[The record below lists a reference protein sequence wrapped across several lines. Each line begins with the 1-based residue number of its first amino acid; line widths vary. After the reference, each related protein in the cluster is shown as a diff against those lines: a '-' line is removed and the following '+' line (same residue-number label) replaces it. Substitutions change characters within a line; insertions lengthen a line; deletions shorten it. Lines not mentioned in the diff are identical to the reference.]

1 MADGTRDLIPSE
13 EADGA
18 SSRAALFRFDPGWPF
33 VIAGLA
39 LIVSAVLIPAQREL
53 HDLEQKLAV
62 HHAHEERAKAEI
74 LAYEQFNAEIEQG
87 DERLLE
93 RLVRAQLNRMPKDE
107 RPLLLMP
114 SANETVPMW
123 IESSV
128 AVQIP
133 EPTPYP
139 DTLLSRIATG
149 PRRLWVLATGAFLV
163 FVGVMFAPSVVAP
176 RGLRRRTAPVPQPV
190 IMEPVVMEPV
200 VMEPVVMEPV
210 VTDPVAAASS
220 ADTVAATTA
229 GSVVVGAGT
238 LDVETDAAEA
248 ESPEA
253 ESPEAESPEADAFQ
267 PQAIEC
273 ELDDGAR
280 FGAEVVESE
289 STEADCTSAE
299 TLDSALGTVA
309 IFEAQDVHELQ
320 YAESPVHLG
329 CEGSERDGVADDEV
343 ADDEVADDEVAGDEV
358 AGNDVAGD
366 EGSGNDLA
374 DDEVA
379 DDGGEEIA
387 RAETVAMSEDPSDA
401 SSAEVVVEPPLMEIE
416 TFPPPSFGSTSA
428 ERTADPLSLFSGIA
442 DDRWID
448 TRAR

>member
-114 SANETVPMW
+114 SANDTVPMW

-163 FVGVMFAPSVVAP
+163 FVGVMFAPSVAAP

-190 IMEPVVMEPV
+190 VMEPVVMEPVVMEPV

-253 ESPEAESPEADAFQ
+253 ESPEADAFQ

-289 STEADCTSAE
+289 SPEADCTTAE

-329 CEGSERDGVADDEV
+329 CEGSERDGVADDEG
-343 ADDEVADDEVAGDEV
+343 ADDEG

-366 EGSGNDLA
+366 EGSGNDLS

>member
-163 FVGVMFAPSVVAP
+163 FVGVMFAPSVAAP

-190 IMEPVVMEPV
+190 VMEPV
-200 VMEPVVMEPV
+200 VKEPVVMEPV

-238 LDVETDAAEA
+238 LDVETDAA
-248 ESPEA
+248 EA

-343 ADDEVADDEVAGDEV
+343 ADDEVAGDEV

-416 TFPPPSFGSTSA
+416 TFPPTSFGSTSA

>member
-114 SANETVPMW
+114 SANDTVPMW

-163 FVGVMFAPSVVAP
+163 FVGVMFAPSVAAP
-176 RGLRRRTAPVPQPV
+176 RGLRRRTAPVPQ
-190 IMEPVVMEPV
+190 PV

-238 LDVETDAAEA
+238 LDVETDAA
-248 ESPEA
+248 EA

-329 CEGSERDGVADDEV
+329 CEGSERDGVADDG
-343 ADDEVADDEVAGDEV
+343 VADDEVAGDEV

-416 TFPPPSFGSTSA
+416 TFPPTSFGSTSA

>member
-200 VMEPVVMEPV
+200 V
-210 VTDPVAAASS
+210 TDPVAAASS

-238 LDVETDAAEA
+238 LDVETDAAEAESPEAESPEA

-329 CEGSERDGVADDEV
+329 CEGSERDGVAG
-343 ADDEVADDEVAGDEV
+343 DEVAGDEV

>member
-163 FVGVMFAPSVVAP
+163 FVGVMFAPSVAAP

-190 IMEPVVMEPV
+190 IMEPVVMEPVVMEPV

-238 LDVETDAAEA
+238 LDVETDAA
-248 ESPEA
+248 EA

-329 CEGSERDGVADDEV
+329 CEGSERDGVAG
-343 ADDEVADDEVAGDEV
+343 DEVAGDEV

>member
-200 VMEPVVMEPV
+200 VMEPVV
-210 VTDPVAAASS
+210 TDPVAAASS

-238 LDVETDAAEA
+238 LDVETDAA
-248 ESPEA
+248 EA

-329 CEGSERDGVADDEV
+329 CEGSERDGV

>member
-114 SANETVPMW
+114 SANDTVPMW

-200 VMEPVVMEPV
+200 V
-210 VTDPVAAASS
+210 TDPVAAASS

-238 LDVETDAAEA
+238 LDVETDAA
-248 ESPEA
+248 EA

>member
-114 SANETVPMW
+114 SANDTVPMW

-163 FVGVMFAPSVVAP
+163 FVGVMFAPSVAAP

-190 IMEPVVMEPV
+190 IMEPV

-253 ESPEAESPEADAFQ
+253 ESPEADAFQ

-289 STEADCTSAE
+289 SPDADCTSAE

-320 YAESPVHLG
+320 YADSPVHLG
-329 CEGSERDGVADDEV
+329 CEGSERDGVAADEV
-343 ADDEVADDEVAGDEV
+343 ADDEVADDDVADDE
-358 AGNDVAGD
+358 VAGD
-366 EGSGNDLA
+366 EGSGNDLS

>member
-114 SANETVPMW
+114 SANDTVPMW

-163 FVGVMFAPSVVAP
+163 FVGVMFAPSVAAP
-176 RGLRRRTAPVPQPV
+176 RGLRRRTAPVPQ
-190 IMEPVVMEPV
+190 
-200 VMEPVVMEPV
+200 PVVMEPV

-248 ESPEA
+248 ESPES
-253 ESPEAESPEADAFQ
+253 ESPESESPEADAFQ
-267 PQAIEC
+267 PEAIEC

-289 STEADCTSAE
+289 SPETDCTSAE

-329 CEGSERDGVADDEV
+329 CEGSERDGVA
-343 ADDEVADDEVAGDEV
+343 ADEVAGDEV
-358 AGNDVAGD
+358 AGD
-366 EGSGNDLA
+366 EGSGNDVA

-428 ERTADPLSLFSGIA
+428 ERTPDPLSLFSGIA

>member
-107 RPLLLMP
+107 RPLLLMS
-114 SANETVPMW
+114 SANDTVPMW

-163 FVGVMFAPSVVAP
+163 FVGVMFAPSVAAP

-190 IMEPVVMEPV
+190 IMEPVIMEPVVMEPVVMEPV

-238 LDVETDAAEA
+238 LDVETDAA
-248 ESPEA
+248 EA

-329 CEGSERDGVADDEV
+329 CEGSERDGVAADEG
-343 ADDEVADDEVAGDEV
+343 ADDG
-358 AGNDVAGD
+358 VAGD
-366 EGSGNDLA
+366 EGSGNDLS

-387 RAETVAMSEDPSDA
+387 RAETVAMSEDPSDT

-416 TFPPPSFGSTSA
+416 TFPPTSFGSTSA

>member
-114 SANETVPMW
+114 SANDTVPMW

-163 FVGVMFAPSVVAP
+163 FVGVMFAPSVAAP

-238 LDVETDAAEA
+238 LDVETDVA
-248 ESPEA
+248 EA

-343 ADDEVADDEVAGDEV
+343 AGDEV

-416 TFPPPSFGSTSA
+416 TFPPTSFGSTSA

>member
-107 RPLLLMP
+107 RPLLLMS
-114 SANETVPMW
+114 SANDTVPMW

-163 FVGVMFAPSVVAP
+163 FVGVMFAPSVAAP

-190 IMEPVVMEPV
+190 

-210 VTDPVAAASS
+210 VTDPIAAASS

-238 LDVETDAAEA
+238 LDVETDAA
-248 ESPEA
+248 EA

-329 CEGSERDGVADDEV
+329 CEGSERDGVA
-343 ADDEVADDEVAGDEV
+343 GDEV

-387 RAETVAMSEDPSDA
+387 RAETVAMSEDPSDT

-416 TFPPPSFGSTSA
+416 TFPPTSFGSTSA

>member
-114 SANETVPMW
+114 SANDTVPMW

-163 FVGVMFAPSVVAP
+163 FVGVMFAPSVAAP
-176 RGLRRRTAPVPQPV
+176 RGLRRRTAPVPQ
-190 IMEPVVMEPV
+190 
-200 VMEPVVMEPV
+200 PVVMEPV

-248 ESPEA
+248 ESPESESPESESPEA

-267 PQAIEC
+267 PEAIEC

-289 STEADCTSAE
+289 SPETDCTSAE

-329 CEGSERDGVADDEV
+329 CEGSERDGVA
-343 ADDEVADDEVAGDEV
+343 ADEVAGDEV
-358 AGNDVAGD
+358 AGD
-366 EGSGNDLA
+366 EGSGNDVA

-387 RAETVAMSEDPSDA
+387 RAETVAMSEDPSLA

-428 ERTADPLSLFSGIA
+428 ERTPDPLSLFSGIA

>member
-200 VMEPVVMEPV
+200 V
-210 VTDPVAAASS
+210 TDPVAAASS
-220 ADTVAATTA
+220 ADTLAATTA
-229 GSVVVGAGT
+229 GSVVAGAGT

-253 ESPEAESPEADAFQ
+253 ESPEAESPEAESPEAESPEADAFQ
-267 PQAIEC
+267 QEAIEC

-289 STEADCTSAE
+289 SPEADCTTAE

-329 CEGSERDGVADDEV
+329 CEGSERDGVAADEG
-343 ADDEVADDEVAGDEV
+343 ADDEGADDEVAGDEV
-358 AGNDVAGD
+358 TGD
-366 EGSGNDLA
+366 EGSGNDLS

>member
-107 RPLLLMP
+107 RPLLLMS
-114 SANETVPMW
+114 SANDTVPMW

-200 VMEPVVMEPV
+200 VMEPVV
-210 VTDPVAAASS
+210 TDPVAAASS

-238 LDVETDAAEA
+238 LDVETDAA
-248 ESPEA
+248 EA

-329 CEGSERDGVADDEV
+329 CEGSERDG
-343 ADDEVADDEVAGDEV
+343 VAGDEV

>member
-114 SANETVPMW
+114 SANDTVPMW

-163 FVGVMFAPSVVAP
+163 FVGVMFAPSVAAP
-176 RGLRRRTAPVPQPV
+176 RGLRRRTAPVPQ
-190 IMEPVVMEPV
+190 PVVMEPV

-229 GSVVVGAGT
+229 GSVVAGAGT
-238 LDVETDAAEA
+238 LDVETDAA
-248 ESPEA
+248 EA

-329 CEGSERDGVADDEV
+329 CEGSERDGVA
-343 ADDEVADDEVAGDEV
+343 GDEV

-366 EGSGNDLA
+366 EGSGNDLS

-416 TFPPPSFGSTSA
+416 TFPPTSFGSTSA

>member
-1 MADGTRDLIPSE
+1 MAAAPMAAISVTVLAPDRQIIRSASRDLIPSE

-200 VMEPVVMEPV
+200 V
-210 VTDPVAAASS
+210 TDPVAAASL

-238 LDVETDAAEA
+238 LDVETDAA
-248 ESPEA
+248 EA

-329 CEGSERDGVADDEV
+329 CEGSERDGVAG
-343 ADDEVADDEVAGDEV
+343 DEVAGDEV

>member
-107 RPLLLMP
+107 RPLLLMS
-114 SANETVPMW
+114 SANDTVPMW

-163 FVGVMFAPSVVAP
+163 FVGVMFAPSVAAP

-220 ADTVAATTA
+220 ADTLAATTA
-229 GSVVVGAGT
+229 GSVVAGAGT

-329 CEGSERDGVADDEV
+329 CEGSERDGVAG
-343 ADDEVADDEVAGDEV
+343 DEVAGDEV

-416 TFPPPSFGSTSA
+416 TFPPTSFGSTSA

>member
-114 SANETVPMW
+114 SANDTVPMW

-163 FVGVMFAPSVVAP
+163 FVGVMFAPSVAAP

-190 IMEPVVMEPV
+190 VMEPVVMEPVVMEPV

-229 GSVVVGAGT
+229 GSVVAGAGT
-238 LDVETDAAEA
+238 LDVETDAAEAESPEA

-343 ADDEVADDEVAGDEV
+343 AGDEV

-416 TFPPPSFGSTSA
+416 TFPPTSFGSTSA

>member
-200 VMEPVVMEPV
+200 V
-210 VTDPVAAASS
+210 TDPVAAASS

-229 GSVVVGAGT
+229 GSVVAGAGT

-329 CEGSERDGVADDEV
+329 CEGSERDGVAG
-343 ADDEVADDEVAGDEV
+343 DEVAGDEV

-416 TFPPPSFGSTSA
+416 TFPPTSFGSTSA

>member
-107 RPLLLMP
+107 RPLLLMS
-114 SANETVPMW
+114 SANDTVPMW

-200 VMEPVVMEPV
+200 VMEPVV
-210 VTDPVAAASS
+210 TDPVAAASS

-238 LDVETDAAEA
+238 LDVETDAA
-248 ESPEA
+248 EA

-329 CEGSERDGVADDEV
+329 CEGSERDGVA
-343 ADDEVADDEVAGDEV
+343 GDEV

-416 TFPPPSFGSTSA
+416 TFPPTSFGSTSA